1 MLAFAQT
8 DDNDDAH
15 SVAVTVPSFAILD
28 IEPAANKNITLAF
41 TKPDEAG
48 LAIVAP
54 SNDALWLNY
63 SSILTTS
70 TTRTISVSLSS
81 PITGF
86 DLSVT
91 AAAADGQSS
100 GGALGQTTGAPVV
113 LTTSGQNLITG
124 IGSSYTGDGVSN
136 VSRRSSP

>member
-63 SSILTTS
+63 
-70 TTRTISVSLSS
+70 
-81 PITGF
+81 
-86 DLSVT
+86 
-91 AAAADGQSS
+91 
-100 GGALGQTTGAPVV
+100 
-113 LTTSGQNLITG
+113 
-124 IGSSYTGDGVSN
+124 
-136 VSRRSSP
+136 